1 MKNSVNIEN
10 VLPADIE
17 RRSMEIIEGE
27 LGDTSH
33 LSEKEKLVVKRVI
46 HTTADFDYLHNLKF
60 SESAVEIGIEALRSG
75 AVIVTDTHMAESGIS
90 KPATKSLGCEI
101 HCFMSDNNVAE
112 KAKYEGTTRAVVSM
126 DRAAEMFADRKT
138 IFAIGNAPTALIRL
152 YELICHNKITPSLV
166 IGAPVGFVNVVQS
179 KQLIMQGK
187 IPYIVAEGRKGGSNV
202 AAAICNAMLY
212 QIYDRA
218 SGKIIAE

>member
-1 MKNSVNIEN
+1 MKNINIEN

-17 RRSMEIIEGE
+17 RRSMDIIESE

-46 HTTADFDYLHNLKF
+46 HTTADFDYLYNLKF
-60 SESAVEIGIEALRSG
+60 SENAVETGIDALRSG
-75 AVIVTDTHMAESGIS
+75 AIIVTDTSMAKSGIS
-90 KPATKSLGCEI
+90 KPATNALGCEI

-112 KAKYEGTTRAVVSM
+112 KAKYEGTTRAVASM
-126 DRAAEMFADRKT
+126 DIAAEMFADKKT

-152 YELICHNKITPSLV
+152 CELIRDKKITPSLV

-179 KQLIMQGK
+179 KQLIMRGNV
-187 IPYIVAEGRKGGSNV
+187 PYIVAKGRKGGSNV

-218 SGKIIAE
+218 SGNIIAE